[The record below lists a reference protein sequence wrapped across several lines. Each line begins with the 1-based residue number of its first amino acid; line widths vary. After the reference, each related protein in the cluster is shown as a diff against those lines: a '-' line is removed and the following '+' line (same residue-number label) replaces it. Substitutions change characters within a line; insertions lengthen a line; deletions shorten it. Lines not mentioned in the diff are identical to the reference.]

1 MAKFGSE
8 YFDNNPQNKVKTL
21 DKVITNVPKKATSN
35 LDEKFTHISRSE
47 IIKKVFE
54 NKAKSIVEKN
64 KMKVFEE
71 GDEVTARSIYTPYE
85 FLHELLPQVYARAN
99 GNERYIVSDEE
110 GAELQKSIDEAKLKL
125 NTEIEEILEENG
137 ADSIYELEPEV
148 IEDLNKKRRDLE
160 NQEIFITDSE
170 LQAYIL
176 TNPQLNPDNYIKEIT
191 KDISTLKDM
200 GLVCYDWNGGNPRW
214 VYKYQYISGNLYTK
228 KTELTIRETEYKEHL
243 TDDQYEYQK
252 KLINDNIPQQSE
264 ITEAKTFSIFI
275 NAYSHF
281 AQDKDVFSVSVNDFD
296 EWDVLTENV
305 SLAQAFEKW
314 IDYAENEGIILPKM
328 YKGMDKEDIKNI
340 YVNGEKPKVDRKAFV
355 KGAEGDK
362 LYNKA
367 IANEREKAQ
376 RVGQPLFDLFLIK
389 GLNAQGKLRLKIEW
403 NTRFNAFVLPIMH
416 KTPVAL
422 TLGRYFKKDIP
433 FYPNPT
439 QVQAVQ
445 FMVNAKS
452 GLLAYGVGVGKTA
465 SSILNVSYALDNNL
479 ANYPLFVVPLP
490 TYAKWKME
498 IQGGIV
504 EKYVVTFQRDGET
517 MQDFFETKRKA
528 NKFIKQY
535 GGSVKKRVHT
545 EKGLLPHLPKIV
557 DLGNMNWEEFVKD
570 NIKEYTAEEEREL
583 QLLDEGI
590 DYVKTLR
597 KKYKSIGDIKVIKD
611 EETEMLSI
619 PTFNGFDE
627 NDEILR
633 FFPMFQPQEFVKDY
647 NSYQYRWMPN
657 YKGEIEAKKTDKKKD
672 PIAFLL
678 YGFFQPEK
686 IETASGLVTQKA
698 YENFGLTH
706 IRTQKRFD
714 LGRYKDFPPN
724 TIFIMTYQGLEY
736 LGSEKR
742 TVENTAELQAEG
754 SLYAK
759 MFNEISQG
767 DKLEDAIAGGK
778 LPKLAENISNELF
791 GSPTK
796 GKVFLKDLGIDYLVV
811 DESHFFK
818 NVFTVA
824 KGRPNFIDGQM
835 RGRGKRKYDSLSK
848 GQQPSARSLRMY
860 ALTRYVQHEYMKR
873 QNLNGLYPKV
883 SSNVCHLTATPFT
896 NSPMEVYSMMALTN
910 YDFLKYAK
918 MQYIEDFFDAF
929 MKTEF
934 ALRFR
939 AGKIT
944 KEQVLVGYNN
954 IPQMRNII
962 SYLMDYKSGQDA
974 NIKRPDKVILP
985 SSDWG
990 VDTTMR
996 PTDEQERLMSDIKA
1010 YIRGR
1015 KTLEEVCGDMEDEDI
1030 SVDDMSETELLD
1042 YLYNSDDEKAIEKFS
1057 AIDELTE
1064 AQLQELKNVVS
1075 KILEKD
1081 EEVKQEDLSKSE
1093 MALFR
1098 FYKGMTYIR
1107 QATLSP
1113 YLIQCRKAKGDEPT
1127 YREYVESSPKLLY
1140 SVKAIKSTHD
1150 YEDANNIKRT
1160 GCVIYMNIAVDPKA
1174 RVPIGEPIGRDA
1186 KGRPIYS
1193 EYKTVKW
1200 NSGGFDKIKQY
1211 MVNVLGYQESEI
1223 VMVKGG
1229 MSNPDKEFAK
1239 NKFLSG
1245 SATVLIGSA
1254 TISTGVDLQNNASS
1268 LFLCS
1273 FDFNPTDNEQISGRI
1288 HRQGNCRDKVRI
1300 VYPMISDSVDPI
1312 IFQLLQEKTARI
1324 NEIWDREGA
1333 KSTLDLEDFDPAQL
1347 QEQLIKDPEDRVEM
1361 WFERESDRLKDELS
1375 ELEQKQ
1381 TILRNAYQTYDTYIT
1396 NMPLVRYALTV
1407 IDAYKKYA
1415 TQQEGIEVTKERIQE
1430 IMETDF
1436 EPIVREIKNK
1446 KGEVTGTEVVET
1458 TEEQQVKAINK
1469 IKKERYDYAN
1479 DPEGRYVPK
1488 DYSDVEPDDLM
1499 KKVVYEITKSGSWF
1513 IQQKDNYS
1521 IINEFIRERYNDWYY
1536 GNYITQEEQEELTR
1550 QRDEAEQEQLQAS
1563 SDIDVA
1569 NDRLEEIRQLFQTT
1583 FDENAKKEIQNR
1595 IKNQEI
1601 EIKRL
1606 DGIYQAKKDIV
1617 DSINS
1622 KLDNLVNGVVMRFDS
1637 SFDSIIP
1644 KDVAR
1649 EWLGA
1654 WRDMRQKRKVLAS
1667 WGLNPENVSVA
1678 RRELSSEMSEVEL
1691 KLSNLEREKST
1702 KFEQFQREY
1711 EESMTIAPTID
1722 EMVESF
1728 ASINADFLG
1737 EKARLE
1743 CFDIDKT
1750 PTVEELPEIEVI
1762 EEDDDFEE
1770 EVIEREEEEIEGE
1783 DESDIEALKDDFW
1796 DKLWDY
1802 LEANNLEVDEDLMVA
1817 FIDEKWSEKL
1827 NDDKNI
1833 NAYLK
1838 YIETSEA
1845 EEEEEPEK
1853 ELDSKIDEYLSDI
1866 EGYEILLEL
1875 NSDEKQREEYLDDIN
1890 GYLILMELEGA
1901 DESLIEEIKTK
1912 FEL

>member
-8 YFDNNPQNKVKTL
+8 YFDDNPQNKVETL

-54 NKAKSIVEKN
+54 NKAKSIVDKN
-64 KMKVFEE
+64 KMKVFAE

-160 NQEIFITDSE
+160 NKEIFITDSE

-176 TNPQLNPDNYIKEIT
+176 TNPQLNSENYIKEIT
-191 KDISTLKDM
+191 KDITTLKDM
-200 GLVCYDWNGGNPRW
+200 GLICYDWNSGNPKW

-228 KTELTIRETEYKEHL
+228 RSELQIRETEFKEHL
-243 TDDQYEYQK
+243 SDDQWEYQK
-252 KLINDNIPQQSE
+252 QLIDDNIPQQSE
-264 ITEAKTFSIFI
+264 ITEAKTFSIYL

-281 AQDKDVFSVSVNDFD
+281 AQDVDIFSVSVDDFD
-296 EWDVLTENV
+296 EWDELESTV
-305 SLAQAFEKW
+305 SLAQAFTEWMK
-314 IDYAENEGIILPKM
+314 YAERQGIILPKM
-328 YKGMDKEDIKNI
+328 FKGMKRDEVIDI
-340 YVNGEKPKVDRKAFV
+340 YVNGKKPDIQRDGYSDQKAY
-355 KGAEGDK
+355 DK
-362 LYNKA
+362 A
-367 IANEREKAQ
+367 VANEREKAQ
-376 RVGQPLFDLFLIK
+376 RVGQPIFDLFLIK
-389 GLNAQGKLRLKIEW
+389 GLNARGKMRLKILW

-445 FMVNAKS
+445 YMVNAKS

-490 TYAKWKME
+490 TYEKWKME
-498 IQGGIV
+498 IQGGVV
-504 EKYVVTFQRDGET
+504 EKYVVTYQRDGET

-528 NKFIKQY
+528 NKFIREY
-535 GGSVKKRVHT
+535 GGNVKKRVHQ
-545 EKGLLPHLPKIV
+545 EKGLLPHLPNIV
-557 DLGNMNWEEFVKD
+557 DLGNLNWENFIKD
-570 NIKEYTAEEEREL
+570 NIKEYTSEEEREL

-590 DYVKTLR
+590 DYIKTLR
-597 KKYKSIGDIKVIKD
+597 QKYKSIGDTKIIKD
-611 EETEMLSI
+611 EETERISI
-619 PTFNGFDE
+619 PTFEGFDE
-627 NDEILR
+627 NDEIIR
-633 FFPMFQPQEFVKDY
+633 FFPMFQPQEFVQDY
-647 NSYQYRWMPN
+647 NAYQYRWMPN
-657 YKGEIEAKKTDKKKD
+657 NKGVIEAKKSKKKD
-672 PIAFLL
+672 PIEFLL
-678 YGFFQPEK
+678 KGFFQKGK
-686 IETASGLVTQKA
+686 IEAQTGIVLQKEF
-698 YENFGLTH
+698 ENFGLED
-706 IRTQKRFD
+706 IRNQKRLD
-714 LGRYKDFPPN
+714 LGTYKDFPPN

-736 LGSEKR
+736 LGSERR
-742 TVENTAELQAEG
+742 TAENTAELQAEG
-754 SLYAK
+754 SLYAEI
-759 MFNEISQG
+759 FNEISQG
-767 DKLEDAIAGGK
+767 DKLEDYIAGGK

-796 GKVFLKDLGIDYLVV
+796 AKVFLKDLGIDYLVV

-818 NVFTVA
+818 KVFVQA
-824 KGRPNFIDGQM
+824 KGRPSFIDGQM
-835 RGRGKRKYDSLSK
+835 VGRGQRKYASLSK
-848 GQQPSARSLRMY
+848 GNEPSARSLRMY
-860 ALTRYVQHEYMKR
+860 VITRYVQHLYM
-873 QNLNGLYPKV
+873 QNARMNNQHPKI
-883 SSNVCHLTATPFT
+883 SGNVCHLTATPFT
-896 NSPMEVYSMMALTN
+896 NSPIEVYSMMALTN
-910 YDFLKYAK
+910 MDFLKYAK

-929 MKTEF
+929 MKVEF
-934 ALRFR
+934 SLRFR

-954 IPQMRNII
+954 TPQMRNLIA
-962 SYLMDYKSGQDA
+962 YLMDYKSGQDA

-996 PTDEQERLMSDIKA
+996 PTDEQEQLMSDIKA

-1015 KTLEEVCGDMEDEDI
+1015 LTLADVCGDVEEEV

-1042 YLYNSDDEKAIEKFS
+1042 YLYNSDDEQAIERFS
-1057 AIDELTE
+1057 QIDEFTDAEL
-1064 AQLQELKNVVS
+1064 LELKEKVK
-1075 KILEKD
+1075 KIIEKD
-1081 EEVKQEDLSKSE
+1081 EEVKEEDLSKTE

-1107 QATLSP
+1107 QVTLSP
-1113 YLIQCRKAKGDEPT
+1113 YLLQCKKSKGEEPT
-1127 YREYVESSPKLLY
+1127 FREYVESSPKLLY
-1140 SVKAIKSTHD
+1140 SVKSIKSTHD

-1160 GCVIYMNIAVDPKA
+1160 GCVIYMNIGVDPSA
-1174 RVPIGEPIGRDA
+1174 RVPIGEPIGRTPQ
-1186 KGRPIYS
+1186 GSPIYT
-1193 EYKTVKW
+1193 EFKTVKW
-1200 NSGGFDKIKQY
+1200 SSGGFDKIKQY
-1211 MVNVLGYQESEI
+1211 LVNVLGYQENEI
-1223 VMVKGG
+1223 VLVKGG
-1229 MSNPDKEFAK
+1229 MSNADKEFAK

-1245 SATVLIGSA
+1245 SATVLIGSS

-1361 WFERESDRLKDELS
+1361 WFERESDRLQDELS

-1381 TILRNAYQTYDTYIT
+1381 NVLRRAYETYDTYMT

-1458 TEEQQVKAINK
+1458 PEEQQVKAINK
-1469 IKKERYDYAN
+1469 IKKERYDFAN
-1479 DPEGRYVPK
+1479 DPDGRYIPE
-1488 DYSDVEPDDLM
+1488 DYSDKEPDDLM

-1513 IQQKDNYS
+1513 SQQTWNFSKINSFIQ
-1521 IINEFIRERYNDWYY
+1521 ERYNDWYY

-1569 NDRLEEIRQLFQTT
+1569 NDRLDEIKQVLETT
-1583 FDENAKKEIQNR
+1583 FNEEAKKEVQNR

-1606 DGIYQAKKDIV
+1606 NGIYQAKKDIV

-1622 KLDNLVNGVVMRFDS
+1622 KLNYLVDGIVMRFDS
-1637 SFDSIIP
+1637 SYSSIIP
-1644 KDVAR
+1644 KIVAR

-1654 WRDMRQKRKVLAS
+1654 WRDMRQKRKVLES
-1667 WGLNPENVSVA
+1667 WGLDPENVSVA
-1678 RRELSSEMSEVEL
+1678 RRELADEISEVEL
-1691 KLSNLEREKST
+1691 RFSNLERERAT

-1711 EESMTIAPTID
+1711 EESMTLAPTID
-1722 EMVESF
+1722 EMVERF
-1728 ASINADFLG
+1728 ASINPDFLG
-1737 EKARLE
+1737 EEARLE
-1743 CFDIDKT
+1743 CFEIDKT
-1750 PTVEELPEIEVI
+1750 PTVEELPEVEVV
-1762 EEDDDFEE
+1762 EEDEFEDDFEE
-1770 EVIEREEEEIEGE
+1770 EVIEGEEEV
-1783 DESDIEALKDDFW
+1783 DIEALKDEFW

-1802 LEANNLEVDEDLMVA
+1802 LEENNLEVDEDIMVD
-1817 FIDEKWSEKL
+1817 FIDEKWSEKS
-1827 NDDKNI
+1827 NHSKNI
-1833 NAYLK
+1833 QAYLK
-1838 YIETSEA
+1838 YAKIDIEKPEAEKEEKEEA
-1845 EEEEEPEK
+1845 EE
-1853 ELDSKIDEYLSDI
+1853 LSKIDMYLEAI
-1866 EGYEILLEL
+1866 EGYEILLDI
-1875 NSDEKQREEYLDDIN
+1875 NDNEKQREQYLTAID
-1890 GYLILMELEGA
+1890 GYLTLLELEDA
-1901 DESLIEEIKTK
+1901 EEETLEEIRTK
-1912 FEL
+1912 FDL

>member
-8 YFDNNPQNKVKTL
+8 YFENNPLNKVQSL
-21 DKVITNVPKKATSN
+21 DKVISNVPKKATSS
-35 LDEKFTHISRSE
+35 LDEKFTHVSRSQ
-47 IIKKVFE
+47 IIRKVFE
-54 NKAKSIVEKN
+54 NKAKSIVDKN
-64 KMKVFEE
+64 KMKIFAE

-99 GNERYIVSDEE
+99 GNERYIISDEE
-110 GAELQKSIDEAKLKL
+110 GFELQQSIDEAKAKL
-125 NTEIEEILEENG
+125 NTEIQEILEENG

-148 IEDLNKKRRDLE
+148 IEELNKKRRDLQ

-170 LQAYIL
+170 LQAYLL
-176 TNPQLNPDNYIKEIT
+176 TNPQLNSEHYIKEIT
-191 KDISTLKDM
+191 KDITTLKDM
-200 GLVCYDWNGGNPRW
+200 GLICYDWNGGRPKW

-228 KTELTIRETEYKEHL
+228 KTELSIRESEYKEHL
-243 TDDQYEYQK
+243 SDEQYDYQK

-264 ITEAKTFSIFI
+264 ITEAKTFSIFLS
-275 NAYSHF
+275 AFSHF
-281 AQDKDVFSVSVNDFD
+281 SQDVDVFSVSVNDFD
-296 EWDVLTENV
+296 EWEELESTV
-305 SLAQAFEKW
+305 SLAQAFEQW
-314 IDYAENEGIILPKM
+314 IDYAERQGIILPKM
-328 YKGMDKEDIKNI
+328 FKGMTKKEIKDVYIYGAKPNINREKYADQKSYDKA
-340 YVNGEKPKVDRKAFV
+340 V
-355 KGAEGDK
+355 
-362 LYNKA
+362 
-367 IANEREKAQ
+367 ANEREKAQ
-376 RVGQPLFDLFLIK
+376 RVGQPIFDLFLIK
-389 GLNAQGKLRLKIEW
+389 GLNASGKLRLKVEW

-439 QVQAVQ
+439 QVESVQ
-445 FMVNAKS
+445 FMINAKS

-490 TYAKWKME
+490 TYEKWKME
-498 IQGGIV
+498 IQGGVV
-504 EKYVVTFQRDGET
+504 EKYVVTFQKDGET
-517 MQDFFETKRKA
+517 AQDFFESKRKA

-535 GGSVKKRVHT
+535 GGSLKKRVHN

-557 DLGNMNWEEFVKD
+557 DLGNLNWENFIKD
-570 NIKEYTAEEEREL
+570 NIKEYSAEEEREL
-583 QLLDEGI
+583 ALLDEGI
-590 DYVKTLR
+590 IYVKSLR
-597 KKYKSIGDIKVIKD
+597 VKYKSIGEAKIIRD
-611 EETEMLSI
+611 EETGAISI

-627 NDEILR
+627 NDEILQ
-633 FFPMFQPQEFVKDY
+633 FFPMYQPQEFVQDY

-657 YKGEIEAKKTDKKKD
+657 QKGVIEAKKEAKKD
-672 PIAFLL
+672 PIEFLL
-678 YGFFQPEK
+678 TGFFRKGK
-686 IETASGLVTQKA
+686 IEATTGIVLQREF
-698 YENFGLTH
+698 ENFGLTS
-706 IRTQKRFD
+706 IRNQKRLD
-714 LGRYKDFPPN
+714 LGTYKDFPQN

-742 TVENTAELQAEG
+742 TLENTSELQAEG

-759 MFNEISQG
+759 MYNEISQG
-767 DKLEDAIAGGK
+767 DILEDAIMGGK

-796 GKVFLKDLGIDYLVV
+796 AKVFLKDLGIDYLVV

-818 NVFTVA
+818 KVFVQA
-824 KGRPNFIDGQM
+824 KGRPNFIEGQM
-835 RGRGKRKYDSLSK
+835 ISRGQRKYASLSK
-848 GQQPSARSLRMY
+848 GSEPSARSLRMY
-860 ALTRYVQHEYMKR
+860 AITRYIQHLSMINAERGGY
-873 QNLNGLYPKV
+873 YPKV

-896 NSPMEVYSMMALTN
+896 NSPIEVYSMMALTN
-910 YDFLKYAK
+910 MDFLKYAK

-929 MKTEF
+929 MKVEF
-934 ALRFR
+934 SLRFR

-954 IPQMRNII
+954 TPQMRNII
-962 SYLMDYKSGQDA
+962 AYLMDYKSGQDA

-985 SSDWG
+985 SSDRG

-996 PTDEQERLMSDIKA
+996 PTDEQERLMSDIKS

-1015 KTLEEVCGDMEDEDI
+1015 LTLAEVCGDVEEEQ

-1042 YLYNSDDEKAIEKFS
+1042 YLYNSDDETAIEKFS
-1057 AIDELTE
+1057 AIDELSD
-1064 AQLQELKNVVS
+1064 ADLIDLKDKVR

-1081 EEVKQEDLSKSE
+1081 EEVKEEDLDKSE

-1107 QATLSP
+1107 QVTLSP
-1113 YLIQCRKAKGDEPT
+1113 YLLQCKKAKGEEPT
-1127 YREYVESSPKLLY
+1127 FREYIESSPKLLY

-1160 GCVIYMNIAVDPKA
+1160 GCVIYMNIGVDPSA
-1174 RVPIGEPIGRDA
+1174 RVPIGEPIGFTPQ
-1186 KGRPIYS
+1186 GSPIYS
-1193 EYKTVKW
+1193 EFKTIKW

-1211 MVNVLGYQESEI
+1211 MVNVLGYTENEI
-1223 VMVKGG
+1223 VIVKGG

-1245 SATVLIGSA
+1245 SATVLIGSS
-1254 TISTGVDLQNNASS
+1254 TISTGIDLQNNASS

-1273 FDFNPTDNEQISGRI
+1273 FDFNPTDNEQIAGRI
-1288 HRQGNCRDKVRI
+1288 HRQGNCRSAVRI
-1300 VYPMISDSVDPI
+1300 VYPMVSDSVDPI

-1361 WFERESDRLKDELS
+1361 WFERESDRLQDELS

-1381 TILRNAYQTYDTYIT
+1381 TVLRNAYETYDTYIT

-1407 IDAYKKYA
+1407 IDSYKKYN

-1430 IMETDF
+1430 VLEMDF
-1436 EPIVREIKNK
+1436 EPIIREIKNK

-1458 TEEQQVKAINK
+1458 PEEQQVKAINK

-1479 DPEGRYVPK
+1479 DPEGRYVPT
-1488 DYSDVEPDDLM
+1488 DYSDSEPDDLM

-1513 IQQKDNYS
+1513 SQQGWNFS
-1521 IINEFIRERYNDWYY
+1521 EINQFINERYNDWYY
-1536 GNYITQEEQEELTR
+1536 GNYITQEEQQELTR

-1563 SDIDVA
+1563 SDIDIA
-1569 NDRLEEIRQLFQTT
+1569 NDTLTQIKQVFETT
-1583 FDENAKKEIQNR
+1583 FDEQAKKEIQNR
-1595 IKNQEI
+1595 VKNQEI

-1606 DGIYQAKKDIV
+1606 NGIYEAKKDVV

-1622 KLDNLVNGVVMRFDS
+1622 KLNTLVDGIVMRFDS
-1637 SFDSIIP
+1637 SYSSIIP
-1644 KDVAR
+1644 KIVAR

-1667 WGLNPENVSVA
+1667 WGLNPENVSLA
-1678 RRELSSEMSEVEL
+1678 RRELATEMAEVEL
-1691 KLSNLEREKST
+1691 KVSNLEREKST

-1711 EESMTIAPTID
+1711 AESMTLAPTID
-1722 EMVESF
+1722 EMVEKF
-1728 ASINADFLG
+1728 ASMNEDFLG

-1743 CFDIDKT
+1743 CFEIDKT
-1750 PTVEELPEIEVI
+1750 PTVEELPEIKVI
-1762 EEDDDFEE
+1762 EEEDDFEE
-1770 EVIEREEEEIEGE
+1770 EIEGDDEAEIEV
-1783 DESDIEALKDDFW
+1783 LKDEFW
-1796 DKLWDY
+1796 DKLYDY
-1802 LEANNLEVDEDLMVA
+1802 LEENNIEVDEESMVD
-1817 FIDEKWSEKL
+1817 FIDNKWSEKL
-1827 NDDKNI
+1827 SHSKNI
-1833 NAYLK
+1833 DVYLK
-1838 YIETSEA
+1838 YAKIGETKIDKEPKIEE
-1845 EEEEEPEK
+1845 
-1853 ELDSKIDEYLSDI
+1853 SKINSYLDAI
-1866 EGYEILLEL
+1866 EGYEILMEI
-1875 NSDEKQREEYLDDIN
+1875 NENEEQQEEYLSEID